1 MFRRHMRPVATDLDV
16 VIAGGV
22 DVVAVAAAAA
32 VPACPIVNGIRE
44 VLPMVTMTLRSIS

>member
-1 MFRRHMRPVATDLDV
+1 MRPMVTNPDV

-22 DVVAVAAAAA
+22 AVVAVSAAAA
-32 VPACPIVNGIRE
+32 VLAVPACLILNGIRE